1 MGKDSTIYTRIEDKE
16 KREFEGLVASMGM
29 SSSQAI
35 RLFIKQTIL
44 QKAIPFRIGIPNAT
58 TNRALHEAD
67 SGELT
72 SHGSFKELRED
83 LDV

>member
-1 MGKDSTIYTRIEDKE
+1 MGKDSTIYTRIEDEDK
-16 KREFEGLVASMGM
+16 KEFEGLVSSMGL
-29 SSSQAI
+29 SPSQAI

-44 QKAIPFRIGIPNAT
+44 QKAIPFRIGIPNEDT
-58 TNRALHEAD
+58 VRALHDAE

-72 SHGSFKELRED
+72 SYGSFKELRED